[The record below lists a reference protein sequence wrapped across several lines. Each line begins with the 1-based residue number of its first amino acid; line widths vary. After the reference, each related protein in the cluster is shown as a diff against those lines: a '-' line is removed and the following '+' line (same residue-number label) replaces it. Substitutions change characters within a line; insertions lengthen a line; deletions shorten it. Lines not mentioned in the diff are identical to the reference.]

1 MVWATAALGLRPAG
15 TFARM
20 GLLNR
25 KPDPEKELAKAL
37 AKRGVPGRAIVIAM
51 RETGEEREGVAR
63 EIEFTLSL
71 PAAGGEVTH
80 RQFMNRYTSH
90 GLAPGEPARV
100 LYDRDDPA
108 RLSVMGHPRF
118 RTDYKGGEI
127 VVVEVADTGG

>member
-1 MVWATAALGLRPAG
+1 MVRRTGAPGVGGAG

-37 AKRGVPGRAIVIAM
+37 AARGVPGRATVIAM
-51 RETGEEREGVAR
+51 RETGAEREGVAR
-63 EIEFTLSL
+63 EIEFTLAL

-80 RQFMNRYTSH
+80 RQFMNRYTLH

-118 RTDYKGGEI
+118 RTDYKGGEL
-127 VVVEVADTGG
+127 VVVEVEDLG